1 MSLDLYSGLSGDG
14 TFMEMKS
21 KRALTANELFDG
33 LRKKDRVALA
43 RAITLVESQH
53 PDDHA
58 AAAALITL
66 CLPYTGTA
74 IRIGIS
80 GAPGAGK
87 STFIEAY
94 GQQLTAAGKHIAVL
108 AIDPS
113 SGLNKGSILGD
124 KTRMEVLARDPLAF
138 IRPSSAG
145 TTLGGVARKTRE
157 TILLCEAAGYDY
169 ILIET
174 VGVGQS
180 ETAVQAMTD
189 LFLLLLIPG
198 AGDEL
203 QGIKRGIVE
212 MADMIL
218 VNKADGDQ
226 KILAEEA
233 RQHYEQA
240 IHLYPSRRSGQPVPV
255 RLISS
260 IEKTELAEVRQDID
274 KYLAAIKASGYLT
287 QRRSEQAAYWLRE
300 SLMDQLASWV
310 FTRYKSDYE
319 TLEREVLDGK
329 TSPFLA
335 ADALMSRI
343 TGKDHQ

>member
-1 MSLDLYSGLSGDG
+1 
-14 TFMEMKS
+14 MEMKS
-21 KRALTANELFDG
+21 RRALTANELFDG
-33 LRKKDRVALA
+33 LRQQDRISLA

-53 PDDHA
+53 PGDHA
-58 AAAALITL
+58 AAAELITL
-66 CLPYTGTA
+66 CLPFAGSAT
-74 IRIGIS
+74 RIGIS

-94 GQQLTAAGKHIAVL
+94 GQLLTAAGNHIAVL

-124 KTRMEVLARDPLAF
+124 KTRMEFLARDPLAF
-138 IRPSSAG
+138 IRPSPAG

-218 VNKADGDQ
+218 VNKADGDRTV
-226 KILAEEA
+226 LAEEA
-233 RQHYEQA
+233 RQHYERA
-240 IHLYPSRRSGQPVPV
+240 IHLYPSRRSGQAVPI

-260 IEKTELAEVRQDID
+260 IEKTGLTDVRQDID
-274 KYLAAIKASGYLT
+274 TYLAAIKASGYLN

-300 SLMDQLASWV
+300 SLMDQLATWV
-310 FTRYKSDYE
+310 FTRYKSEYAA
-319 TLEREVLDGK
+319 LEQDVLDGK

-335 ADALMSRI
+335 ADTLMSRI